1 MEFLIF
7 ILGLAGIALLADIHD
22 KYHERQ
28 MSRQMHGPKNWREV
42 VYA

>member
-7 ILGLAGIALLADIHD
+7 ICALGVLALAADIHE

-28 MSRQMHGPKNWREV
+28 MAGPRNWRET

>member
-7 ILGLAGIALLADIHD
+7 ILALVMIAACSDAYD

-28 MSRQMHGPKNWREV
+28 MAQPKHYKETI
-42 VYA
+42 YA

>member
-7 ILGLAGIALLADIHD
+7 IVSLGVLALAADIHE

-28 MSRQMHGPKNWREV
+28 MAKPKHFKETI
-42 VYA
+42 YA

>member
-7 ILGLAGIALLADIHD
+7 ILGLGALVLASDIHE

-28 MSRQMHGPKNWREV
+28 MAKAKHFKETI
-42 VYA
+42 YA

>member
-7 ILGLAGIALLADIHD
+7 ILGLGAIALAADIHE

-28 MSRQMHGPKNWREV
+28 MVKAKHFKETI
-42 VYA
+42 YA

>member
-7 ILGLAGIALLADIHD
+7 ILGLAGIALLADIHE

-28 MSRQMHGPKNWREV
+28 MAKEKHYKETI
-42 VYA
+42 YA